1 MFALRMAKTL
11 WSFGCSE
18 CNRVNLQKEASD
30 FFFFFLGGG
39 GGGGWGGGGLHI
51 LKCLSIGT
59 PTPLFFHLSQME
71 TDSY

>member
-30 FFFFFLGGG
+30 FFFFFWG
-39 GGGGWGGGGLHI
+39 GGGGWGGGRFTHPKV
-51 LKCLSIGT
+51 LKYWDT
-59 PTPLFFHLSQME
+59 NTTFFPSVPNGN
-71 TDSY
+71 